1 MVCCRNNHFKEII
14 LFFRLMLF
22 GLVIGSEILKTYFF
36 IFYNKIYVSKLI
48 QNFPLK
54 IKKPQNQFLDFAAFL
69 FKTESRSLLPCKL
82 QGPKMLVVI
91 HA

>member
-48 QNFPLK
+48 QNFPL
-54 IKKPQNQFLDFAAFL
+54 N
-69 FKTESRSLLPCKL
+69 
-82 QGPKMLVVI
+82 
-91 HA
+91 